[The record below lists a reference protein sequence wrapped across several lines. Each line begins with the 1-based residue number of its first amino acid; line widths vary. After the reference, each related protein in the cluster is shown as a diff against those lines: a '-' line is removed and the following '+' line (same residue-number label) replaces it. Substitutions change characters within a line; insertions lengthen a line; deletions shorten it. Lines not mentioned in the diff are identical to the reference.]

1 MSKDRAALAAEH
13 PDTWIP
19 LNAGDEIQGQI
30 VDATSAW
37 SDQIGDNGDFY
48 PLLTI
53 DMGNGETKK
62 VHCFSTVIFNEVMSK
77 QPQVGENVRFVYEGE
92 GEVKVKGRNAPKLY
106 RLYIEGRTDQAQRVY
121 DAIGK
126 NRRMG
131 AGAQALAERQAA
143 AQATDGE
150 SDTADVPF

>member
-19 LNAGDEIQGQI
+19 LEAGDAIEGTI

-37 SDQIGDNGDFY
+37 SDQIGDSGDFY

-53 DMGNGETKK
+53 EQEDGTTKK
-62 VHCFSTVIFNEVMSK
+62 VHCFSTVIFNEVMAK
-77 QPQVGENVRFVYEGE
+77 QPQVGEKVKFVYEGE

-121 DAIGK
+121 DQIGK

-131 AGAQALAERQAA
+131 AGAQELANRA
-143 AQATDGE
+143 AQAEAANGDKQTD
-150 SDTADVPF
+150 DIPF